1 MTKTIALF
9 SVAILA
15 VGLSTAALA
24 QEQTTTVTRAPASE
38 RPGGTIVN
46 ELHVK
51 AVVKAVDHEKRTV
64 DLALPNG
71 ETQTFSVSKDAVN
84 FPQVKVGDTVEA
96 GYVESLAISVLG
108 PAEKPVT
115 GEGTAVVLAPVGAKP
130 GGFAVNTQNIT
141 ARVTAI
147 DYTTRM
153 VTLTGPQG
161 NTRTVKAGPAV
172 KRLSE
177 IKVGDQITVQ
187 YTEAVLLDVK
197 EAKPAANPGAPKP

>member
-1 MTKTIALF
+1 MTKAISIF
-9 SVAILA
+9 SVAVLA
-15 VGLSTAALA
+15 AGFSTAALA
-24 QEQTTTVTRAPASE
+24 QEQTTTVTRAPSSE
-38 RPGGTIVN
+38 RPAATIVN
-46 ELHVK
+46 EIHVT
-51 AVVKAVDHEKRTV
+51 AVVKAVDYQKRTV

-71 ETQTFSVSKDAVN
+71 QAQTFTVSEAAVN
-84 FPQVKVGDTVEA
+84 FPQVKVGDTVDA

-108 PAEKPVT
+108 PAEKPIT

-130 GGFAVNTQNIT
+130 GGFAVNTQSLT

-147 DYTTRM
+147 DYATRM

-161 NTRTVKAGPAV
+161 NTRTVKAGPEV

-197 EAKPAANPGAPKP
+197 EAEPAAKPAAPKM